1 MARELPW
8 TFPYVVERNPEDH
21 PLGRT
26 LLRPLVEAR
35 IIGSAASSNRV
46 AALIDSGGDYTLA
59 APHLALEASID
70 LRKGASTVVRVG
82 GAPREI
88 SVVDAT
94 IRLCDP
100 TFAAVDGG
108 CERSNSVE
116 WQAEVGF
123 FKRWDDPP
131 FSLILGQVGFF
142 DHFTV
147 VVNRFAQA
155 LALEPL
161 ERFDEWYGPL

>member
-1 MARELPW
+1 MS
-8 TFPYVVERNPEDH
+8 
-21 PLGRT
+21 T
-26 LLRPLVEAR
+26 L
-35 IIGSAASSNRV
+35 
-46 AALIDSGGDYTLA
+46 
-59 APHLALEASID
+59 
-70 LRKGASTVVRVG
+70 VRVG

-88 SVVDAT
+88 SVVDTT

-100 TFAAVDGG
+100 LAVVDAG
-108 CERSNSVE
+108 CEEAVSLE

-123 FKRWDDPP
+123 FKKWDDPP

-147 VVNRFAQA
+147 VVNRFARG
-155 LALEPL
+155 LAIEPL